1 MRFLGK
7 IVRLQIQPTCLKHSE
22 GEGRIYSPEALMPTQ
37 RLELTGAG
45 ACSLAPDGSSTIDIH
60 NSSHPNT
67 RNHGANALSFAFTSH
82 YSAMQARFGDHLG
95 IGCAGEKI
103 LIESELVISLDQVAR
118 GVAIETTQG
127 RAALGNVVVAT
138 PCNSFSKY
146 ALRASSAAP
155 TDVKAALQFL
165 DQGMRGYYCQLAGD
179 LPATVMLG
187 DRVFAI

>member
-7 IVRLQIQPTCLKHSE
+7 IVRLQIQPTCLKHGE
-22 GEGRIYSPEALMPTQ
+22 GEGRVYSPEALMPAQ
-37 RLELTGAG
+37 RLELTG

-95 IGCAGEKI
+95 VGCAGENI
-103 LIESELVISLDQVAR
+103 LIEAEQVISLEQVAR
-118 GVAIETTQG
+118 GVAIETAQG
-127 RAALGNVVVAT
+127 RVALGNVVVAT

-155 TDVKAALQFL
+155 ADVKAALQFL
-165 DQGMRGYYCQLAGD
+165 DQGMRGYYCQFASD
-179 LPATVMLG
+179 SPATVMLG
-187 DRVFAI
+187 DRVFAV